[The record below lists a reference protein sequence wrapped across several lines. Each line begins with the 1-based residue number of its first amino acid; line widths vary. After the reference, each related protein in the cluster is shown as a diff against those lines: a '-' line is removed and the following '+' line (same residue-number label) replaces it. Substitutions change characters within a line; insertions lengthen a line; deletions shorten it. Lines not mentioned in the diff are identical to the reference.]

1 MLTESPSVTEEEISH
16 VENICNELIRKNLG
30 VVVNIFNENTPF
42 KELEN
47 VILEMHVKYFIT
59 INCYSFEVHGVYQQ
73 IIKEISELLL
83 LKVLRVIC
91 AVVLMLQV

>member
-1 MLTESPSVTEEEISH
+1 LLTESPSVTEEEISH

-47 VILEMHVKYFIT
+47 VIFGNACKIFY
-59 INCYSFEVHGVYQQ
+59 YY
-73 IIKEISELLL
+73 
-83 LKVLRVIC
+83 
-91 AVVLMLQV
+91 